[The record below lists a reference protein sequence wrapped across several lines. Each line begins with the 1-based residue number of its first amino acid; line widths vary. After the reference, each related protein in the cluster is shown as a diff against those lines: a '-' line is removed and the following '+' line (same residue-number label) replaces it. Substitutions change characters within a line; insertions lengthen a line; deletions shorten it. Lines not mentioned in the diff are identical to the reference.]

1 MKFVFFFLPFLL
13 FSLEINVDYFK
24 YNKESEILTLYNNF
38 PFSCKRT
45 KDSVVCEFD
54 KLPSTSVFKAKT
66 KFFKFIPKFKK
77 NKFILIIRLKTKN
90 VWIFAKPDNLY
101 NNPILS
107 LKSLKKAKK
116 WIIIANNEP
125 LLSKRTPKGLDF
137 YFYNSPKIFIGAVD
151 DRGNPLNIDNE
162 PEDAIK
168 FFQILKKFKS
178 GKDVSLDI
186 DSFIKN
192 YPNSVFIPDV
202 LYMKMVLL
210 FKNNNFEDVVEIGK
224 KWIKKYSY
232 DEKLPKVLLLMA
244 RAYSNMGFLS
254 NASYLFNRIITEY
267 PNTKEAYLAM
277 IYLADQLYSM
287 GDSKK
292 AMKLYERVLFS
303 TKNINIASLA
313 AFRLAQRYMNSGEFK
328 KAYEYYKKIYNANKE
343 FLLKDK
349 QKAFE
354 LAKMLAS
361 HKMYD
366 LALDIAKDLLKRL
379 KKYDDLKEPL
389 TYYIALW
396 SYKNKDYKEALKY
409 IDLYLKKYPFG
420 DYSDKMQDLRDKVL
434 FNVKEGN
441 LTKQLEYINQ
451 IIQKYKGSPIEL
463 KALAKKVRILYK
475 LKKYAEILKLEDKI
489 KTLPKDIF
497 PDKKE
502 FLQKIKKEYLIEL
515 LNKNRCEKAIELLKK
530 YHITFDKKYD
540 DKIYECAMKTYNFDI
555 ASIVCNKY
563 LDSPDD
569 KIFIKW
575 MKRKI
580 EALRGMKDYKDLI
593 IAIDDLCGL
602 YKNCHKY
609 ELYKFFALWNLKEYK
624 KALKVAQKLE
634 KVKDIKNADAFIKIV
649 NLALQNNDKL
659 LAATYAKKI
668 INLQNYFKAYPYSP
682 FVEFT
687 YAQYSKNKKEA
698 TKVLKELL
706 KRIKEEDKARAL
718 FMLANLTKDK
728 KYINECLKVK
738 GSKLWRGL
746 CRDAENLF

>member
-1 MKFVFFFLPFLL
+1 LKFVFFFLPFLL

-24 YNKESEILTLYNNF
+24 FNKESEILTLYNNF
-38 PFSCKRT
+38 PFSCNKA
-45 KDSVVCEFD
+45 KNEIICEFD

-66 KFFKFIPKFKK
+66 KFFKFLPLFKK
-77 NKFILIIRLKTKN
+77 NKFILVIKLKTKH
-90 VWIFAKPDNLY
+90 VWIFAKEDNLY
-101 NNPILS
+101 KNPLLS
-107 LKSLKKAKK
+107 LKFLKKAKK
-116 WIIIANNEP
+116 WVVIANNEP
-125 LLSKRTPKGLDF
+125 LLSKKTPQGLNF
-137 YFYNSPKIFIGAVD
+137 YFHNSPKIFIGAVD
-151 DRGNPLNIDNE
+151 DKGNPLNLDNE
-162 PEDAIK
+162 PEDAVK
-168 FFQILKKFKS
+168 FFQILRKFKS

-192 YPNSVFIPDV
+192 FTNSVFLSDV
-202 LYMKMVLL
+202 LYMKMILL
-210 FKNNNFEDVVEIGK
+210 FRNNDFEDVVELGK

-267 PNTKEAYLAM
+267 TNTKEAYLAM

-292 AMKLYERVLFS
+292 AMKLYEKVLFS
-303 TKNINIASLA
+303 TKDIETASLS

-328 KAYEYYKKIYNANKE
+328 KAYEYYKKIYNANKN

-366 LALDIAKDLLKRL
+366 LALNIARDLLKRL

-389 TYYIALW
+389 IYYIALW

-409 IDLYLKKYPFG
+409 INIYLKKYPFG
-420 DYSDKMQDLRDKVL
+420 DYSDKMQDLRDRVL
-434 FNVKEGN
+434 FNVGEGN
-441 LTKQLEYINQ
+441 LTQQLEYINQ
-451 IIQKYKGSPIEL
+451 IIKKYKGSPIEL
-463 KALAKKVRILYK
+463 KAIAKKVRILYK
-475 LKKYAEILKLEDKI
+475 LKKYDEILKSEDKI

-502 FLQKIKKEYLIEL
+502 FLQKVEKEYLIEL
-515 LNKNRCEKAIELLKK
+515 LNKNRCEKAINLLKI
-530 YHITFDKKYD
+530 YRITVNKKYD
-540 DKIYECAMKTYNFDI
+540 DKIYECAMKTYNFDV

-563 LDSPDD
+563 LNSPDD

-580 EALRGMKDYKDLI
+580 EALWGMKDYKNLI
-593 IAIDDLCGL
+593 TAIDDLCSV
-602 YKNCHKY
+602 YRNCYKY
-609 ELYKFFALWNLKEYK
+609 ELYKFFALWSLNEYK
-624 KALKVAQKLE
+624 KALSTTRKLE
-634 KVKDIKNADAFIKIV
+634 KVKDIKNADVFIKIV
-649 NLALQNNDKL
+649 NWALKNNEKL

-668 INLQNYFKAYPYSP
+668 IDLQNYFKAYPYSP

-687 YAQYSKNKKEA
+687 YAQFSKNKKEA
-698 TKVLKELL
+698 IKVLKDLL
-706 KRIKEEDKARAL
+706 KRVKGENKARVL
-718 FMLANLTKDK
+718 FMLANLTKNK

-738 GSKLWRGL
+738 DSKLWRGL